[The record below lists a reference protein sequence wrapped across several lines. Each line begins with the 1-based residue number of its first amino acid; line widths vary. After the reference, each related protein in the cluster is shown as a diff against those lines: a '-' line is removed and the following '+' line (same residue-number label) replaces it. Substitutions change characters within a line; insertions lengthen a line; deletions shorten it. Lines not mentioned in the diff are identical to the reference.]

1 MSVFGARWRMLRN
14 KSQPPRT
21 TPTRKLRAKKAPKKQ
36 RVYTDLAAYTKAR
49 GGIPTS
55 DYGDD

>member
-1 MSVFGARWRMLRN
+1 MSVWGKRWRMLRN
-14 KSQPPRT
+14 KAEPPRPT
-21 TPTRKLRAKKAPKKQ
+21 ATRKLRAKKVPKKK
-36 RVYTDLAAYTKAR
+36 RVFTDLAAYTKAR